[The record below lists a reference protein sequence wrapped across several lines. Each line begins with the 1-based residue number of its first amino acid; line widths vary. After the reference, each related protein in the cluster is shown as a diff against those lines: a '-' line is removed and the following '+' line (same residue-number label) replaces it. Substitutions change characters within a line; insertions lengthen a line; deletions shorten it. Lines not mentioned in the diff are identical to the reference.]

1 MDFLIHHDVFLHKRD
16 FLAIFVQETL
26 QNGRSLCRTAEVDA
40 LSGIH
45 QFDGKD
51 MLQIVHNAIKLS
63 SCIGTHADMVFL
75 PVGGNDGVA
84 AGGIAVHL
92 ILAYHRRGS
101 ILRNHETGVQTGIGH
116 KEFRKSTQP
125 HDKLGDAP
133 LGYIAQLCQ
142 GNAEKVV
149 GNGKRLAVEVTA
161 RDDTVLIG
169 EDGGIVRHRIDFRQ
183 QDGSHVTDGVFR
195 GPMHLRDA
203 TERIRV
209 LYMLLGTGYQLA
221 AFQ

>member
-1 MDFLIHHDVFLHKRD
+1 
-16 FLAIFVQETL
+16 
-26 QNGRSLCRTAEVDA
+26 
-40 LSGIH
+40 
-45 QFDGKD
+45 

-92 ILAYHRRGS
+92 VLAYHRRGS

-125 HDKLGDAP
+125 HDKLGDTP